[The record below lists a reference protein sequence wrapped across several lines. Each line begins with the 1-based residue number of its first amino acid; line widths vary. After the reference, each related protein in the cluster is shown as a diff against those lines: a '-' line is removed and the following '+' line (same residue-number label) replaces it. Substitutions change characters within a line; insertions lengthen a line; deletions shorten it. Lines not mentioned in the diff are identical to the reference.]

1 MLLLFLTEDR
11 EYKMWGSSPKIKQEE
26 MEHVRY
32 IYVSSAN
39 HPIVY
44 NKGKKD
50 DFQVRIIEDNFAYA
64 MKDSDYFEVIK
75 EYTDETTKEFLKDV
89 VNKLTRKVDILF
101 DERYNSLEQT
111 NLEIQCENLDVVTSV
126 GYNTI
131 LLTKTVRNFVKW
143 FKEELENRN
152 IEDPESKLEEAFV
165 IIFLAMIS
173 EWYYIS
179 NIKRETDRRN
189 KSIWQHRVK
198 VIGLYQVIEDI
209 FSPLE
214 ASNWSKAKSAQ
225 YISNELDR
233 LGLNNQECH
242 LGELTEEE
250 YIVLKNQCDNLF
262 NG

>member
-1 MLLLFLTEDR
+1 M
-11 EYKMWGSSPKIKQEE
+11 
-26 MEHVRY
+26 
-32 IYVSSAN
+32 
-39 HPIVY
+39 
-44 NKGKKD
+44 
-50 DFQVRIIEDNFAYA
+50 
-64 MKDSDYFEVIK
+64 
-75 EYTDETTKEFLKDV
+75 
-89 VNKLTRKVDILF
+89 
-101 DERYNSLEQT
+101 
-111 NLEIQCENLDVVTSV
+111 
-126 GYNTI
+126 
-131 LLTKTVRNFVKW
+131 TKTVRNFVKW

-179 NIKRETDRRN
+179 NIKRETNRRN

>member
-1 MLLLFLTEDR
+1 
-11 EYKMWGSSPKIKQEE
+11 MWGNSPRIRQED
-26 MEHVRY
+26 MENVRY
-32 IYVSSAN
+32 IYISSAN

-44 NKGKKD
+44 NKGQKD
-50 DFQVRIIEDNFAYA
+50 DFQVRIIENGLAYA
-64 MKDSDYFEVIK
+64 MKDVDYFEVIQ
-75 EYTDETTKEFLKDV
+75 EYSNEINREFLKDV

-152 IEDPESKLEEAFV
+152 IEDTESKLEEAFV

-179 NIKRETDRRN
+179 SIRRETNRRN

-209 FSPLE
+209 LSPLD

-225 YISNELDR
+225 NISNELDR

-250 YIVLKNQCDNLF
+250 YIDLKNQCDNLF
-262 NG
+262 SN